1 MKVGFIGLG
10 RMGQAMARR
19 LLDAGHELAVY
30 NRTAA
35 KSAELVKA
43 GASSTASISEACKGR
58 DVVITM
64 LADDAALNEVALG
77 KDGLIASLG
86 ADCIHVAMGT
96 HSVALIRALTEA
108 HVQEKRLFVAAPV
121 LGRPDAAAAGQ
132 LGVVPAGPA
141 AAVARCQP
149 LFDVIG
155 RRSFAAGEIPE
166 SAASVKLANN
176 FVLGCAIEAMG
187 EAFALVEKF
196 GVKPSVFYDV
206 MTDGLFSAPAYK
218 IYGKIIVDEA
228 YDKVGITA
236 RLGLKDANLVLAAAH
251 AAELP
256 MPSVNVWRDRL
267 LGAIAHGDGDKD
279 WAVMALEQAR
289 ASGLR

>member
-19 LLDAGHELAVY
+19 ILDGGHELAIY

-35 KSAELVKA
+35 KGAELAKA
-43 GASSTASISEACKGR
+43 GASATAAIGEVCKGR

-64 LADDAALNEVALG
+64 LADDTALSEVALG
-77 KDGLIASLG
+77 ESGLIACLG
-86 ADCIHVAMGT
+86 ADSIHVAMGT
-96 HSVALIRALTEA
+96 HSVALIRTLAEA
-108 HVQEKRLFVAAPV
+108 HAQAGRIFLAAPV

-132 LGVVPAGPA
+132 LGVVPAGPT
-141 AAVARCQP
+141 AAVARCRP
-149 LFDVIG
+149 LFEVIG
-155 RRSFAAGEIPE
+155 RRIFEAGEAP
-166 SAASVKLANN
+166 AAAAAVKLANN

-196 GVKPSVFYDV
+196 GVNPPVFYHV
-206 MTDGLFSAPAYK
+206 LTDGLFASPAYK
-218 IYGKIIVDEA
+218 VYGKIIVDQA
-228 YDKVGITA
+228 YERVGITA

-251 AAELP
+251 AAGVPLP
-256 MPSVNVWRDRL
+256 SANVWRDRL